1 MDSGLNFIDL
11 LLIIIVMLSAWSGWR
26 KGFIIGALELITW
39 IGSFIAALAFYK
51 YPAVVIEQYFSL
63 GVWTLPVAFVLIL
76 IIMRIFFGVIIRK
89 VLNITPV
96 ETHAHGINKVLGIAP
111 GVLSGVIYATIVAA
125 LLLATPLFASFS
137 EKARESKIAN
147 ELAVHVEWV
156 DEKFSPVFDKAV
168 NRSLNNL
175 TVNPKSTETVNL
187 PFTVQNP
194 KIREDLELKM
204 LELVN
209 EEREKEGLSPLKA
222 DPEMAEIAR
231 KHSRDMF
238 AKGYFA
244 HVNLEGETPTDR
256 IRKAKVR
263 YITAGENLALAP
275 SLKLAHNGLMN
286 SPGHKANILHKSYGR
301 LGIGILD
308 GGFRGLM
315 VTQNFRN

>member
-1 MDSGLNFIDL
+1 MENGFNYIDGFLVAIVL
-11 LLIIIVMLSAWSGWR
+11 LAVWSGWR

-39 IGSFIAALAFYK
+39 IGSFVAALAFYK
-51 YPAVVIEQYFSL
+51 YPAALIEQYFSF

-76 IIMRIFFGVIIRK
+76 ILMRILFGILIRK
-89 VLNITPV
+89 VLHITPV
-96 ETHAHGINKVLGIAP
+96 ETHAHGVNKFLGLLP
-111 GVLSGVIYATIVAA
+111 GLLSGIIYATIAAA

-156 DEKFSPVFDKAV
+156 DEKFSPVFDEAV

-175 TVNPKSTETVNL
+175 TVNPKSTETVSL
-187 PFTVQNP
+187 PFKVDNP
-194 KIREDLELKM
+194 KVREDLEAKM
-204 LELVN
+204 LEMVN
-209 EEREKEGLSPLKA
+209 EERVKEGLPPLKA
-222 DPEMAEIAR
+222 DPEMARIAR
-231 KHSRDMF
+231 EHSRDMF

-256 IRKAKVR
+256 IRKARVR
-263 YITAGENLALAP
+263 YLTAGENLALAP
-275 SLKLAHNGLMN
+275 TLKLAHNGLMN

-308 GGFRGLM
+308 GGFRGIM